1 MNKCAFLL
9 FIVFNF
15 SQVTAQ
21 DVFQKYQKNPDASYL
36 SVSPKMFE
44 MLGKLSINT
53 GDPIMDGFI
62 EMVKSMKH
70 FRVLSTKN
78 LSIAQEMETWLKDQ
92 LAQTDLESVMNI
104 SEQEV
109 EVQFCVV
116 YGSDDSRVDR
126 LVMYVSGAQKI
137 ADQEGLELSNL
148 DFILLSIEGNIDLE
162 QVAVLTE
169 IIDIPGGN
177 FLKKINTACRHLWR
191 LFPGLDE
198 LGNNH

>member
-1 MNKCAFLL
+1 MNKFAFLL

-15 SQVTAQ
+15 RQVTAQ

-53 GDPIMDGFI
+53 GDPKMDGFI

-78 LSIAQEMETWLKDQ
+78 LSIAQDMETWLKYQ

-177 FLKKINTACRHLWR
+177 FLKKIN
-191 LFPGLDE
+191 
-198 LGNNH
+198 

>member
-9 FIVFNF
+9 YIVFNF

-44 MLGKLSINT
+44 MLGKLSIST
-53 GDPIMDGFI
+53 GDPKMDGFI

-92 LAQTDLESVMNI
+92 LAHTDLESVMNI

-177 FLKKINTACRHLWR
+177 FLKKIN
-191 LFPGLDE
+191 
-198 LGNNH
+198 